1 MLLLTRNQ
9 NEKIIIGKDICI
21 EVLGTRGCAVRIG
34 ITAPRSVSIVRTEIM
49 GKYTDTEL
57 KKRHEAK
64 QTKLSPESLD
74 KSVENSES
82 YWRHP
87 TELLKKYP
95 AIKYKKS
102 FKHLE
107 T

>member
-1 MLLLTRNQ
+1 MLLLTRKPS
-9 NEKIIIGKDICI
+9 EKILIGKDISI
-21 EVLGTRGCAVRIG
+21 EALGTRGCAVRIG
-34 ITAPRSVSIVRTEIM
+34 ITAPRSVPIVRTEIM
-49 GKYTDTEL
+49 GKYTDEEL
-57 KKRHEAK
+57 KQHHEAK
-64 QTKLSPESLD
+64 QAKLSPEPVDNPVS
-74 KSVENSES
+74 NSES

-95 AIKYKKS
+95 TIKYKKK

>member
-1 MLLLTRNQ
+1 MLLLTRNT
-9 NEKIIIGKDICI
+9 NEKIIIGDNISI
-21 EVLGTRGCAVRIG
+21 EILGTRGSAVRIG
-34 ITAPRSVSIVRTEIM
+34 INAPRSVSVVRSEIL
-49 GKYTDTEL
+49 GKYTDEEL
-57 KKRHEAK
+57 KQHHKAK
-64 QTKLSPESLD
+64 QSNLSTKPVDNLVD
-74 KSVENSES
+74 NSET

-95 AIKYKKS
+95 TIKYKKS